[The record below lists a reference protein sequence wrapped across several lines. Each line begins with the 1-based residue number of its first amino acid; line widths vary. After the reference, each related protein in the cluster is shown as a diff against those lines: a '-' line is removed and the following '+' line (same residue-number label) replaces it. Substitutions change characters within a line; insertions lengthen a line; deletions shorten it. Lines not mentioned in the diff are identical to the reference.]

1 MNEIRMEREWVEIR
15 RCTWLHQA
23 ELIRSVLESAGLV
36 TRKGVGMSW
45 PGFDGHLKRRHDE
58 ASAEVRHGTAT
69 TIHS

>member
-1 MNEIRMEREWVEIR
+1 M
-15 RCTWLHQA
+15 QA
-23 ELIRSVLESAGLV
+23 VSATFLAFPGRQSRGH
-36 TRKGVGMSW
+36 RKGVGMSW